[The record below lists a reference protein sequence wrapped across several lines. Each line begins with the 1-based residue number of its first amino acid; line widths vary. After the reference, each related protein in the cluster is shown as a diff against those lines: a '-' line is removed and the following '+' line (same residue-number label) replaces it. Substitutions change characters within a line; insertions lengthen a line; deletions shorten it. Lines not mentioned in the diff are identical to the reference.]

1 MVTEGHAVQTSCRV
15 VEVSESGFYDWRS
28 RPLSPR
34 AIRHAWLTEVI
45 TQVHAESNGTYGA
58 RRVHA
63 ELRLG
68 RGLVVGHN
76 AVEMLMRRAGLRGLP
91 GNRRPRRRP
100 DTPTAADLVDRYF
113 ARGGPDQ
120 LWVTDITEHPTRE
133 GKVYCA
139 VVLDTFS
146 RRVVGW
152 SIDTS
157 PTAALATNALGM
169 AIENR
174 RPPAGTL
181 IHSDHGT
188 QGELNQSSQHL
199 DRGGGCGWR
208 GCGSGSARSSCI
220 GGRSRRPV
228 GRPLPGA
235 RTGSGSGLRSLVG

>member
-1 MVTEGHAVQTSCRV
+1 MMVSEGHAVHVSCRS
-15 VEVSESGFYDWRS
+15 VEVSDSGYYEWRF
-28 RPLSPR
+28 RPPSQR
-34 AIRHAWLTEVI
+34 AIRHAWLTEMI

-76 AVEMLMRRAGLRGLP
+76 AIEMLMRRAGLHGLP
-91 GNRRPRRRP
+91 GSRRPRRRHE
-100 DTPTAADLVDRYF
+100 TPTAEDLVDRNF
-113 ARGGPDQ
+113 ARSAPDE

-152 SIDTS
+152 SIDTA

-169 AIENR
+169 AIQNR
-174 RPPAGTL
+174 QPPAGAL

-188 QGELNQSSQHL
+188 QGEFNWSLQHL
-199 DRGGGCGWR
+199 DDGGVDG
-208 GCGSGSARSSCI
+208 
-220 GGRSRRPV
+220 
-228 GRPLPGA
+228 
-235 RTGSGSGLRSLVG
+235 